1 MPRSDYAHWNE
12 EQDRVWWQEEGR
24 FDGRPDPADHYDDL
38 GPMELDEP
46 RDHDLTL
53 ATQVR
58 DPDGREGE
66 VAELIGSDKVK
77 VLYWDGDHLV
87 YSHTDLEV
95 IP

>member
-12 EQDRVWWQEEGR
+12 EQDRIWWQEEGR
-24 FDGRPDPADHYDDL
+24 FDGRPDLVDHYDDL
-38 GPMELDEP
+38 PLELEEP

-66 VAELIGSDKVK
+66 VSELLGPDRIK
-77 VLYWDGDHLV
+77 VLYWDGDDMTWNHME
-87 YSHTDLEV
+87 LEV